1 MPCLR
6 SPTPL
11 VLLRPFRNPPNWRM
25 PTSGQ
30 PSTYRASRSSC
41 LTLTPLTNLMA
52 STLRGAFP
60 GNEPVACRASHG
72 DDHFSSGVSLFEI
85 TDGLGDLAQR
95 VDPVY
100 DRGDLPG
107 FDELLED

>member
-52 STLRGAFP
+52 CTLRDVPGGRNPSLVAHHTVMTTFP
-60 GNEPVACRASHG
+60 RACP
-72 DDHFSSGVSLFEI
+72 SS
-85 TDGLGDLAQR
+85 R
-95 VDPVY
+95 
-100 DRGDLPG
+100 
-107 FDELLED
+107 